1 MISSI
6 ELSKSIITFKTT
18 YQVIVSLF
26 KVTID
31 STTSPINTA
40 FVGVTEVIKKQTN
53 KKQLIDLRSIPIQL
67 RSIQI
72 QNLRTTSEIWM
83 GAL

>member
-1 MISSI
+1 M
-6 ELSKSIITFKTT
+6 
-18 YQVIVSLF
+18 IVSLF

-53 KKQLIDLRSIPIQL
+53 KQKAADRIEINPNTTEINSNTESQD
-67 RSIQI
+67 
-72 QNLRTTSEIWM
+72 NL
-83 GAL
+83 